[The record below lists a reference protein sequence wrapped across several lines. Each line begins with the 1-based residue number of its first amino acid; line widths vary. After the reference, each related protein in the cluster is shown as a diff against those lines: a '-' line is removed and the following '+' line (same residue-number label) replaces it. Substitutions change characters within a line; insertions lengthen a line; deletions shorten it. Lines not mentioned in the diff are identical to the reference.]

1 MRLELKQLPPPS
13 FPQWTGAGLSLMS
26 SREAEDESVESWDSP
41 GVSWASGHA
50 VIQEGRADNT
60 DVSPATSVPMLES
73 PFKHPTSHPLP
84 PGLRVVTI

>member
-1 MRLELKQLPPPS
+1 
-13 FPQWTGAGLSLMS
+13 MS

-60 DVSPATSVPMLES
+60 DVISCYVTTNVRES